1 LDKDVC
7 PVSHEVLWNVERL
20 RARYPAANRLGQR
33 ADANAG
39 REVVDEAL
47 EMVRRERDNQVSP
60 HK

>member
-1 LDKDVC
+1 MLR
-7 PVSHEVLWNVERL
+7 NVERL

-39 REVVDEAL
+39 REVIDEAL
-47 EMVRRERDNQVSP
+47 EVVRRERDNQVSP